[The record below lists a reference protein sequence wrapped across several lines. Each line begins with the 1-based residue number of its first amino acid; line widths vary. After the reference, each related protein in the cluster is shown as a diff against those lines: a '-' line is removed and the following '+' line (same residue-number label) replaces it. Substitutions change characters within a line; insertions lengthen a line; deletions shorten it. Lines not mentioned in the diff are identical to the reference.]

1 MFGSWKAL
9 RKAKKMIRKW
19 IFSFFLKKKSLDNI
33 EKGKEKKILMLCL
46 VLNKFEGKCK
56 VKKIE
61 RKSRIKEKVKKN
73 KKQI

>member
-1 MFGSWKAL
+1 MNLFL
-9 RKAKKMIRKW
+9 
-19 IFSFFLKKKSLDNI
+19 FFKKKSLDNI

-46 VLNKFEGKCK
+46 VLKKFEGKCK